1 MPPTDGLWVW
11 VWNWRNCEG
20 GDASAVAAR
29 LNRAGA
35 RGAIVKTADGGAW
48 FDQEAPA
55 AAIAQRLRQ
64 AGTRCA
70 TWQYCYGQDIV
81 GEAQRAIETIALCQ
95 PDFHVLD
102 IEDEFASLPDPAGAA
117 TQLVGAIRRALP
129 AAPLC
134 YSPLPIIRYHLRLP
148 YRQLT
153 DAGCT
158 MLPQLYW
165 TALRWS
171 PQDTV
176 QVFYSDAQTYELLQN
191 PVAPA
196 YQDAPG
202 AQPTAA
208 ELQAFLDLVLARG
221 ARGISVWSYEH
232 LDEDGWQRA
241 AQVARALSTVAQGS
255 DPCST
260 LREQIAAVAAERDRL
275 AATLAQ
281 IRALLAS

>member
-1 MPPTDGLWVW
+1 
-11 VWNWRNCEG
+11 
-20 GDASAVAAR
+20 
-29 LNRAGA
+29 
-35 RGAIVKTADGGAW
+35 
-48 FDQEAPA
+48 
-55 AAIAQRLRQ
+55 
-64 AGTRCA
+64 
-70 TWQYCYGQDIV
+70 
-81 GEAQRAIETIALCQ
+81 
-95 PDFHVLD
+95 
-102 IEDEFASLPDPAGAA
+102 
-117 TQLVGAIRRALP
+117 
-129 AAPLC
+129 
-134 YSPLPIIRYHLRLP
+134 
-148 YRQLT
+148 
-153 DAGCT
+153 

-176 QVFYSDAQTYELLQN
+176 QVFYADAQTYELLQN

-202 AQPTAA
+202 ARPTAA
-208 ELQAFLDLVLARG
+208 ELQTFLDLVLARG

-241 AQVARALSTVAQGS
+241 AQVARALSTAEQTS

-275 AATLAQ
+275 AAMLAQ